1 MTLRSKLVLTVLL
14 EIALTITIVGLWAYQ
29 GSKNEIERLAR
40 DLLISRTEYAYALCE
55 SYDLHYG
62 GPTPKLKDEI
72 KAVRIANDGYIVA
85 LDNSPS
91 AANGTLIIHPTD
103 EGNNLNQDRFP
114 HIQAVFRDRKSVV

>member
-40 DLLISRTEYAYALCE
+40 DLLVARTEYAYAICE
-55 SYDLHYG
+55 RYNLHFG
-62 GPTPKLKDEI
+62 GPTPELKEEF
-72 KAVRIANDGYIVA
+72 KAVRIANGGYIVA

-91 AANGTLIIHPTD
+91 AAKGTLILPATASA
-103 EGNNLNQDRFP
+103 R
-114 HIQAVFRDRKSVV
+114 